1 MWLDYAIKEKPLQ
14 VEDMQGG
21 PDYIVLKSLDTD
33 GIRIIGS
40 VLGQSIALDYFVSQ
54 VNMCQMSSSFQY
66 FVSHLLTWRKKTT
79 LKTKAIIFIL
89 KEAIDFLAFALS
101 HYQVDGLVEEFAG
114 INRGMEKTGTFTMDK
129 KKLLQLVG
137 KANSNLA
144 DVILKVGLFERYF
157 ILVLEKY
164 TYGSVRIYW
173 KFKIIVIPKDFKY
186 LIYQFISS

>member
-1 MWLDYAIKEKPLQ
+1 M
-14 VEDMQGG
+14 
-21 PDYIVLKSLDTD
+21 
-33 GIRIIGS
+33 
-40 VLGQSIALDYFVSQ
+40 
-54 VNMCQMSSSFQY
+54 
-66 FVSHLLTWRKKTT
+66 
-79 LKTKAIIFIL
+79 
-89 KEAIDFLAFALS
+89 AFALS

-164 TYGSVRIYW
+164 TYGSVRIY
-173 KFKIIVIPKDFKY
+173 
-186 LIYQFISS
+186 